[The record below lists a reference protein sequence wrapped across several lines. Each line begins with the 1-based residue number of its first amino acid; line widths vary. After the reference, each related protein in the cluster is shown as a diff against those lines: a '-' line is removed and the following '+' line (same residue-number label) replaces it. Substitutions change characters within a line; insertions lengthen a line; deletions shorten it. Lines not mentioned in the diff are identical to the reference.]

1 MKAIVQL
8 EFDGRC
14 RVAFGFCA
22 RTLGGEIKTM
32 NALGETKD
40 VALPPGRGRPDESR
54 PPQGFNVALHVRD
67 KAAAQRVFEALA
79 DGGSVATPSSEAAWS
94 SAFGMLRDR
103 FGAPWLI
110 LSMDE

>member
-1 MKAIVQL
+1 
-8 EFDGRC
+8 
-14 RVAFGFCA
+14 
-22 RTLGGEIKTM
+22 M

-40 VALPPGRGRPDESR
+40 VALPPGSRSAGAESIRFAQLAAGDTLIQGNDLPPDESR

-79 DGGSVATPSSEAAWS
+79 DGGSVATPLSEAAWS